1 MKISEMIGA
10 IIPTLVF
17 NAKAFGCIGALNKR
31 FPVFIGKGIK
41 VGKVAK
47 GTIILSECRTGIVR
61 IGFGGVADMPA
72 FNCYCF
78 FRKELNILFLGTK

>member
-17 NAKAFGCIGALNKR
+17 NAKAFGFIGALNKR

-47 GTIILSECRTGIVR
+47 GTIILSECRTGIAENW
-61 IGFGGVADMPA
+61 IWWSCGYACKWGG
-72 FNCYCF
+72 
-78 FRKELNILFLGTK
+78 

>member
-1 MKISEMIGA
+1 
-10 IIPTLVF
+10 
-17 NAKAFGCIGALNKR
+17 
-31 FPVFIGKGIK
+31 VFIGKGIK

-72 FNCYCF
+72 NGGYKD
-78 FRKELNILFLGTK
+78 R

>member
-17 NAKAFGCIGALNKR
+17 NAKAVGFIGALNKR

-72 FNCYCF
+72 NGG
-78 FRKELNILFLGTK
+78 L